1 MPVVTPEIGLDATKD
16 VAPDFALVRWLFA
29 VGLFVASLAL
39 GWFLP
44 TLPVP
49 KSWRI
54 PPGAVLMEAGI
65 AFAMLAGGRPHKPG
79 RK

>member
-1 MPVVTPEIGLDATKD
+1 MDIALDFT
-16 VAPDFALVRWLFA
+16 LMRWLFA
-29 VGLFVASLAL
+29 IGLFVAGVVL

-54 PPGAVLMEAGI
+54 PLGAFLIGAGI
-65 AFAMLAGGRPHKPG
+65 ALAVLALW
-79 RK
+79 